1 MTTYI
6 IRRIIHGLIVIFLV
20 TIFIFLVMRLL
31 PGDPLTLYLASA
43 DIAGMSEEDVRNLV
57 HKFGLDKPLLLQ
69 YIDWIKGVLHGDF
82 GESIIFN
89 DKVGRII
96 ARRLPITLHLG
107 AMAFIISGS
116 LGITFGVLC
125 ALRRGKLIDTV
136 LTLMANIGITV
147 PSFWVGIL
155 LIYLLALKLKLLP
168 VYGYTSPLDDFW
180 MSTRQ
185 SIMPTLCLSFFS
197 LAALAR
203 QTRSSVLE
211 VVQQD
216 YIRTAW
222 AKGLKEQVIV
232 VRHTL
237 KNALIPVVTV
247 MGAHVSLIF
256 GGSVLIETVFSV
268 PGMGRLMV
276 EAVFGQDYQVVQAG
290 VLIISLV
297 VVLSNLIV
305 DISYGWFDPRIRYN

>member
-31 PGDPLTLYLASA
+31 PGDPLTLHLASA
-43 DIAGMSEEDVRNLV
+43 DISGMSEEDVRNLM

-69 YIDWIKGVLHGDF
+69 YIDWIKAVLHGDL

-89 DKVGRII
+89 DKVRRII

-125 ALRRGKLIDTV
+125 ALRRGKLIDTI

-203 QTRSSVLE
+203 QTRSSMLE

-247 MGAHVSLIF
+247 MGAHVSFIF

-268 PGMGRLMV
+268 PGMGRMMV

-297 VVLSNLIV
+297 VVLSNFIV

>member
-1 MTTYI
+1 MITYI
-6 IRRIIHGLIVIFLV
+6 IRRILQGFIVILLV

-31 PGDPLTLYLASA
+31 PGDPLTLYVA
-43 DIAGMSEEDVRNLV
+43 DAEIGGMSEEDVRNLM
-57 HKFGLDKPLLLQ
+57 HKFGLDKPLPLQ
-69 YIDWIKGVLHGDF
+69 YIDWVKGILVGDF

-107 AMAFIISGS
+107 AMAFIISGT

-125 ALRRGKLIDTV
+125 ALRRGKLIDTI

-147 PSFWVGIL
+147 PSLWVGIL
-155 LIYLLALKLKLLP
+155 LIYFLALKLKLLP
-168 VYGYTSPLDDFW
+168 VYGYTSPLDDLW

-185 SIMPTLCLSFFS
+185 SLMPTICLSFFS

-203 QTRSSVLE
+203 QTRSSMLE

-222 AKGLKEQVIV
+222 AKGLREQVIV
-232 VRHTL
+232 VRHTI
-237 KNALIPVVTV
+237 KNALIPVVTI
-247 MGAHVSLIF
+247 MGAHVSFIF

-268 PGMGRLMV
+268 PGMGRMMV

-290 VLIISLV
+290 VLIISV
-297 VVLSNLIV
+297 VVVSSNLIV
-305 DISYGWFDPRIRYN
+305 DISYGWLDPRIRYN

>member
-1 MTTYI
+1 MTAYI
-6 IRRIIHGLIVIFLV
+6 IRRILHGFIVILLV

-31 PGDPLTLYLASA
+31 PGDPLTLYVASA
-43 DIAGMSEEDVRNLV
+43 EIESMSEEDVSNLM
-57 HKFGLDKPLLLQ
+57 HKFGLDKPLPLQ
-69 YIDWIKGVLHGDF
+69 YFDWIMGVLHGDL

-89 DKVGRII
+89 DSVSRII

-107 AMAFIISGS
+107 VMAFAISGS

-125 ALRRGKLIDTV
+125 ALRRGKLTDTIF
-136 LTLMANIGITV
+136 TLIANIGITV

-155 LIYLLALKLKLLP
+155 LIYVLALKLKLLP
-168 VYGYTSPLDDFW
+168 VYGYTHPFDDFW
-180 MSTRQ
+180 MSARQ
-185 SIMPTLCLSFFS
+185 SLMPILCLSFFS
-197 LAALAR
+197 LAALTR
-203 QTRSSVLE
+203 QTRSSMLE

-222 AKGLKEQVIV
+222 AKGLRERVIV
-232 VRHTL
+232 LRHTI

-247 MGAHVSLIF
+247 MGAHISYIF

-268 PGMGRLMV
+268 PGMGRMMT
-276 EAVFGQDYQVVQAG
+276 EAIFAQDYQVVQAG

-297 VVLSNLIV
+297 VVSSNLIV